1 MKKQGPLITQLVRD
15 IFFTNS
21 ESTNLQKMS
30 CFLLKKL
37 QSEKNS
43 FINIFDLNK
52 KFYLVFKKNGFQFI
66 KTICENN
73 LWILSE
79 NTSRTC

>member
-37 QSEKNS
+37 QSEK
-43 FINIFDLNK
+43 K
-52 KFYLVFKKNGFQFI
+52 QFYQHF
-66 KTICENN
+66 
-73 LWILSE
+73 
-79 NTSRTC
+79 

>member
-37 QSEKNS
+37 QSDKHS
-43 FINIFDLNK
+43 FINIFDLNSK
-52 KFYLVFKKNGFQFI
+52 ILPRFKRKL
-66 KTICENN
+66 TIYENN
-73 LWILSE
+73 PWILSE
-79 NTSRTC
+79 NMLIKSRNLN